1 MFTCIVRSGT
11 CSSVLKMAG
20 RRGISAMAQ
29 KQLLVLVDLDG
40 VMADFD
46 GHFLTKWKQ
55 TYPEEPFIALE
66 DRKTFYL
73 VDQYETLKEGLKPKI
88 KSVYQSKGFFR
99 ELPPIAGACDALKEM
114 NEMEGVE
121 VFICSSPL
129 FFYKYSSTE
138 KFAWVEHYLGADW
151 INRTILTR
159 DKTIVNGHI
168 LIDDNVKIKGAVDF
182 PSWEHVVFT
191 AHYNKHMNLRGKKR
205 LDNWTDGS
213 WRDLIMDF
221 KKRL

>member
-1 MFTCIVRSGT
+1 M
-11 CSSVLKMAG
+11 
-20 RRGISAMAQ
+20 
-29 KQLLVLVDLDG
+29 
-40 VMADFD
+40 
-46 GHFLTKWKQ
+46 
-55 TYPEEPFIALE
+55 
-66 DRKTFYL
+66 
-73 VDQYETLKEGLKPKI
+73 
-88 KSVYQSKGFFR
+88 
-99 ELPPIAGACDALKEM
+99 KEM
-114 NEMEGVE
+114 NEMEGVK